1 MSSTD
6 DVAKYSLHGN
16 IQKHL
21 FDSWALSGKKSYK
34 VAYVRMVFL
43 ETFPFPVS

>member
-1 MSSTD
+1 MD

-21 FDSWALSGKKSYK
+21 FYSWALSGKESYK
-34 VAYVRMVFL
+34 VALCMVFL